1 MARTMVAKAVVDV
14 FPQVVEAGLQLAP
27 GLASVGLEE
36 LRGKGTVA
44 WRRRRQLLLDLLSLS
59 VNGVSEGGNLPE
71 GVLAESLESLAH
83 LLGQHLGIRL
93 SRFLRIV
100 TAGASKGAELLA
112 QLV

>member
-44 WRRRRQLLLDLLSLS
+44 WRPPRCTDRMNSRISSL
-59 VNGVSEGGNLPE
+59 N
-71 GVLAESLESLAH
+71 
-83 LLGQHLGIRL
+83 
-93 SRFLRIV
+93 
-100 TAGASKGAELLA
+100 KC
-112 QLV
+112 